1 MPVHKLM
8 REQNL
13 GKTWVRTQTTGA
25 SAMQPLSERPPVV
38 RIFSEVPLVGN
49 LIANDRSVEILVPEF
64 VLKQRLPELIQ
75 GRPLLLAAQFRKG
88 HGAPKFSAFLAPFVP
103 RQNIPFQCHILEK

>member
-13 GKTWVRTQTTGA
+13 GKTLVRTQTTGA

-38 RIFSEVPLVGN
+38 CILLEVPLVGN

-64 VLKQRLPELIQ
+64 VLKKRLPELIQ
-75 GRPLLLAAQFRKG
+75 SRPLLLAAQFGKG
-88 HGAPKFSAFLAPFVP
+88 HEAPKVSA
-103 RQNIPFQCHILEK
+103 